1 MDRQR
6 RLIRDRWNLGQ
17 IHRSS
22 RWKVKRE
29 KNPLR
34 KAPTRSFSNLSPS
47 FPRFDVLLILS
58 SNQSNRKKFDP
69 TKLQRNFKS
78 FSTRVFF
85 LSFFISSKRKRNIS
99 TGGGDDFNATRRKI
113 LCYCGWVIKIASGI
127 CTFFVVSIAKMG
139 IFVSQVKVL
148 FFLVVVNAN

>member
-1 MDRQR
+1 MEFGT
-6 RLIRDRWNLGQ
+6 N
-17 IHRSS
+17 SS
-22 RWKVKRE
+22 IGRWKVKRE

-34 KAPTRSFSNLSPS
+34 KAPTRSFSNLSLSLPPS
-47 FPRFDVLLILS
+47 FPRFFPKMFCLFYRRIDRIEKS
-58 SNQSNRKKFDP
+58 SI
-69 TKLQRNFKS
+69 QRNCNETLKAS
-78 FSTRVFF
+78 PPVFF
-85 LSFFISSKRKRNIS
+85 FFLFPFFISSKRKRNIS

>member
-1 MDRQR
+1 MEFGT
-6 RLIRDRWNLGQ
+6 N
-17 IHRSS
+17 SS
-22 RWKVKRE
+22 IGKVKRE

-34 KAPTRSFSNLSPS
+34 KVSLQRDRSSISLPLFLVSMFCS
-47 FPRFDVLLILS
+47 FYRRIDRIEKS
-58 SNQSNRKKFDP
+58 SIQRNCKK
-69 TKLQRNFKS
+69 RNFKS

>member
-1 MDRQR
+1 MEFGT
-6 RLIRDRWNLGQ
+6 N
-17 IHRSS
+17 SS
-22 RWKVKRE
+22 IGKVKRE

-34 KAPTRSFSNLSPS
+34 KVS
-47 FPRFDVLLILS
+47 
-58 SNQSNRKKFDP
+58 
-69 TKLQRNFKS
+69 LQRDRSSISLPLFLVSMFCSFYRRIDRIEKS
-78 FSTRVFF
+78 SIQRNCNETLKASPPVFF
-85 LSFFISSKRKRNIS
+85 FFLFPFFISSKRKRNIS